1 MKAPPRNGA
10 RNPRTRPTAGSVHPA
25 APIEPRSPPR
35 RKLCERR
42 DRYPRQEDPM
52 PTTIVPASERSTA
65 AATANA
71 ADSRLEIDATRA
83 RQTEKAPAPFRDVLA
98 GGVSL
103 LMSGAEVATHIVAG
117 PVMAAAVHDARVGA
131 VGSIS
136 GGGMTGGPGG
146 MTGGGPGGIGAI
158 LPGGMGVGMP
168 GGMGSP
174 APFAA
179 AAGGPGQS
187 DMTNVQAMMQD
198 GQSSNMQMLALKQ
211 QIQDESQ

>member
-1 MKAPPRNGA
+1 
-10 RNPRTRPTAGSVHPA
+10 
-25 APIEPRSPPR
+25 
-35 RKLCERR
+35 
-42 DRYPRQEDPM
+42 M

-136 GGGMTGGPGG
+136 GGGVTGGPGG
-146 MTGGGPGGIGAI
+146 MTGG
-158 LPGGMGVGMP
+158 PGGMGAMLGSGMP

-198 GQSSNMQMLALKQ
+198 GQSSNMQMLALQQ
-211 QIQDESQ
+211 QIQDESQRFTTVSNVMRAKYDTAKAAVSNIRA